1 MKGEVIM
8 QENEVQ
14 VQEVQKETPENV
26 TAEAERSPNVKK
38 TGLKD
43 IVTVQAIVCVVIGIG
58 FAFLNIWGS
67 DLAADIFDVYSEKS
81 SVYGSIMNIVNAFI
95 DFLGSTPNV

>member
-1 MKGEVIM
+1 MKGEIFM

-14 VQEVQKETPENV
+14 VQKETSESAAADTV
-26 TAEAERSPNVKK
+26 GSTEVRK

-43 IVTVQAIVCVVIGIG
+43 VITVQAIVCVTIGIG